1 MPTDLPNYRI
11 LFEEN
16 TYRLEDAVNEWIAKG
31 YKPVGRVWV
40 KEVAAFVVVSTLL
53 ALIYIPL
60 TLAFLLR

>member
-16 TYRLEDAVNEWIAKG
+16 THRLEDAVNEWIAKG

-40 KEVAAFVVVSTLL
+40 KEVLPDEELYFQSV
-53 ALIYIPL
+53 YKMPEPEK
-60 TLAFLLR
+60 